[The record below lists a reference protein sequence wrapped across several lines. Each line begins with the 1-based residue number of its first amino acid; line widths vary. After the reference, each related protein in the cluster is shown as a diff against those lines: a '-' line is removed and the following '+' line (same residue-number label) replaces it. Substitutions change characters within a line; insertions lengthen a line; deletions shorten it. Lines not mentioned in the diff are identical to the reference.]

1 MAIIDVVRWT
11 PQGNS
16 TIFAWRFPET
26 NLSTF
31 TQLVVQESQEAVL
44 FSKGQIIGKFGPG
57 KHTLSTENLPIL
69 RRLYGI
75 PFGGKNPFT
84 AEVWFVNKTEPANID
99 WRTDNMS
106 IHDVDYQTQ
115 IPLVADGRYALRLV
129 DAEKFLVK
137 IVGTRKEFTDSD
149 LTDQFYGESTMRTK
163 SVIVQFMINNHIGY
177 KSISAYLDRLSEHLK
192 ASLDEF
198 WDGIGFKLN
207 NFYITS
213 VDVDTSTE
221 NGRKVADAIAQQSA
235 MSITGHTWQQE
246 QMFDVAGSAIESMG
260 GKQGGMLSGLFAL
273 GMMNGMG
280 GSGVGSGMMQPGYS
294 GPTFGGPQSAQQGS
308 MPSGQSTGNMA
319 MPPRYVYCA
328 GCSKKFMN
336 DQAFCPHCGKKY
348 NPCPSCGSDCL
359 ETAKRCTSCGKPLQ
373 RGGAVCPQCHTPV
386 PDGMRFC
393 GSCGFDMNNA
403 GGAGGGS
410 ISNDICTQ
418 CGAKLP
424 PTVRFCPRCGAKR

>member
-1 MAIIDVVRWT
+1 MAFIDFVRWT
-11 PQGNS
+11 PQGNR

-26 NLSTF
+26 NLSTL

-69 RRLYGI
+69 RNLYGI

-99 WRTDNMS
+99 WKTDSMS

-115 IPLVADGRYALRLV
+115 IPLVATGRYALKLE
-129 DAEKFLVK
+129 DAEKFLKK
-137 IVGTRKEFTDSD
+137 IVGTRNEYTDYD

-163 SVIVQFMINNHIGY
+163 SVIVQFMMNNRVGY
-177 KSISAYLDRLSEHLK
+177 KSISAYLDRLSEHLR
-192 ASLDEF
+192 ASMDEY
-198 WDGIGFKLN
+198 WNGIGFKLN
-207 NFYITS
+207 SFYITS
-213 VDVDTSTE
+213 VDIDTSTE
-221 NGRKVADAIAQQSA
+221 NGQKVADAIAQQSA
-235 MSITGHTWQQE
+235 MSITGRTWQQE
-246 QMFDVAGSAIESMG
+246 QMFGVANSAVEGMSG
-260 GKQGGMLSGLFAL
+260 GNGGMLGGLFAL

-280 GSGVGSGMMQPGYS
+280 GGVGSGLMQPGYA
-294 GPTFGGPQSAQQGS
+294 GPTFGGPQPGNQGG
-308 MPSGQSTGNMA
+308 MLQGQGGGNVA

-328 GCSKKFMN
+328 GCAKKFMN

-348 NPCPSCGSDCL
+348 NPCPNCGSDCL
-359 ETAKRCTSCGKPLQ
+359 DSAKRCTSCGKPLQ
-373 RGGAVCPQCHTPV
+373 KSGAVCPQCHTSV

-393 GSCGFDMNNA
+393 GACGFDMTKA
-403 GGAGGGS
+403 QSGGGGP
-410 ISNDICTQ
+410 IGNDICTQ

-424 PTVRFCPRCGAKR
+424 PSVKFCPRCGTKR

>member
-1 MAIIDVVRWT
+1 MAVIDLVRWA
-11 PQGNS
+11 PQGNR

-26 NLSTF
+26 NLSTY
-31 TQLVVQESQEAVL
+31 TQLIVQESQEAVL

-57 KHTLSTENLPIL
+57 KHTLNTENLPIL
-69 RRLYGI
+69 RNLFGI

-99 WRTDNMS
+99 WQTDSMS

-115 IPLVADGRYALRLV
+115 IPLVGKGRYALKLV

-137 IVGTRKEFTDSD
+137 IVGTRNEYTDYD

-163 SVIVQFMINNHIGY
+163 SVIVQFMMNNNIGF
-177 KSISAYLDRLSEHLK
+177 KRISGYLDKLSEHLR

-207 NFYITS
+207 SFYITS
-213 VDVDTSTE
+213 VEIDTSTE
-221 NGRKVADAIAQQSA
+221 NGQRVANAIAQQSA

-246 QMFDVAGSAIESMG
+246 QMFDVAGSAVEGMNSG
-260 GKQGGMLSGLFAL
+260 GNGGMLGGLFAI

-280 GSGVGSGMMQPGYS
+280 GGIGGGMMQPGYA
-294 GPTFGGPQSAQQGS
+294 GPSFGGSQPIQQGG
-308 MPSGQSTGNMA
+308 MQLGQGNGTLA
-319 MPPRYVYCA
+319 MPARYVYCA

-348 NPCPSCGSDCL
+348 NPCPNCGSDCL
-359 ETAKRCTSCGKPLQ
+359 DNAKKCTSCGKPLQ
-373 RGGAVCPQCHTPV
+373 KGGATCPQCHTPV

-393 GSCGFDMNNA
+393 GSCGFDMTKVQ
-403 GGAGGGS
+403 GGGS

-424 PTVRFCPRCGAKR
+424 PSVRFCPRCGAKR